1 MASKR
6 VAKSAVDW
14 ASFAQRVPPS
24 QTEIFRAFKAKSE
37 SFVSRIHQFPEELP
51 KIDWAM
57 YKSKIAMPGIVDTFE
72 KAYQSVSVPY
82 PKDKANTKAKVD
94 AEQKDAAA
102 VSAKEIA
109 KAREEIATAQAFV
122 SKLQS
127 LPPLEE
133 FTQQMVADY
142 FPEQARNPWEKPSI
156 WPHTKYNQIG
166 GTDSHE
172 IK

>member
-1 MASKR
+1 MK
-6 VAKSAVDW
+6 
-14 ASFAQRVPPS
+14 F
-24 QTEIFRAFKAKSE
+24 
-37 SFVSRIHQFPEELP
+37 
-51 KIDWAM
+51 IDWIDWLNHHITAVFQ
-57 YKSKIAMPGIVDTFE
+57 VD
-72 KAYQSVSVPY
+72 
-82 PKDKANTKAKVD
+82 
-94 AEQKDAAA
+94 
-102 VSAKEIA
+102 
-109 KAREEIATAQAFV
+109 
-122 SKLQS
+122 KLQS